1 MRHGHQWGHPAPM
14 TCARKHFAPRGLPGR
29 YHCIA
34 RCVRR
39 AWLCGDDPY
48 SGKNFDHRRQWVED
62 RINFLA
68 ELFAVSIMSFAVMS
82 NHLHVVLELRPDAV
96 DKWAAED
103 IADRWIRLFPSAREG
118 RDEQRREILLSDP
131 EALAE
136 RRLRLCDLSWFMRC
150 LDEHIARKANDEDD
164 VTGRFWEGRFK
175 CQVLESEQ
183 ALAAAMVYVDLNPV
197 RAGIA
202 DGVLD
207 SRHTSVKQRAEDI
220 KAGRVDPNGSLKPI
234 AGIGQSVL
242 ALTNAQYIEL
252 VDWSGRQMYPGKR
265 GKIEAS
271 EPRALARFGI
281 ASQRW
286 EHDVKGV
293 GNGYW
298 RVVGT
303 AQELIDKAI
312 ALDQQWLKGI
322 GYARSLVA
330 KAD

>member
-1 MRHGHQWGHPAPM
+1 M

-39 AWLCGDDPY
+39 AWLCGNDPY

-62 RINFLA
+62 RITFLA
-68 ELFAVSIMSFAVMS
+68 ELFAVSVMSYAVMS
-82 NHLHVVLELRPDAV
+82 NHLHVVLVLRPDAAE
-96 DKWAAED
+96 KWAAED
-103 IADRWIRLFPSAREG
+103 VADRWIRLFPSAREG
-118 RDEQRREILLSDP
+118 RDEQRREVLLSDP

-136 RRLRLCDLSWFMRC
+136 RRMRLMDLSWFMRC
-150 LDEHIARKANDEDD
+150 LDEHIARLANAEDD

-175 CQVLESEQ
+175 CQVLENEQ

-202 DGVLD
+202 KGVLD

-220 KAGRVDPNGSLKPI
+220 NAGRTDPHETLKPI

-265 GKIEAS
+265 GRIKAG
-271 EPRALARFGI
+271 EPEALARIGVTR
-281 ASQRW
+281 QRW
-286 EHDVKGV
+286 THDLKGL
-293 GNGYW
+293 NDGYSN
-298 RVVGT
+298 VVGT
-303 AQELIDKAI
+303 AKELIDKAV
-312 ALDQQWLKGI
+312 ALGQHWLKGI
-322 GYARSLVA
+322 GHARKLVA
-330 KAD
+330 KAN

>member
-1 MRHGHQWGHPAPM
+1 M

-220 KAGRVDPNGSLKPI
+220 KAGRVNPNEALKPI

-271 EPRALARFGI
+271 EPRALARLGI

-286 EHDVKGV
+286 EYDVKGV

-312 ALDQQWLKGI
+312 ALGQQWLKGI

>member
-1 MRHGHQWGHPAPM
+1 M
-14 TCARKHFAPRGLPGR
+14 TCARKDFAPRGLPGR
-29 YHCIA
+29 FHCIA

-39 AWLCGDDPY
+39 AWLCGKDPY

-62 RINFLA
+62 RITFLA
-68 ELFAVSIMSFAVMS
+68 DLFAVSVMSYAVMS
-82 NHLHVVLELRPDAV
+82 NHLHVVLELRPDAA
-96 DKWAAED
+96 DKWTAED
-103 IADRWIRLFPSAREG
+103 VADRWIRLFPSAREG
-118 RDEQRREILLSDP
+118 HDEQRRAILLSDP

-136 RRLRLCDLSWFMRC
+136 RRLRLMDLSWFMRC
-150 LDEHIARKANDEDD
+150 LDEHIARKANNEDD

-202 DGVLD
+202 EGILD
-207 SRHTSVKQRAEDI
+207 SRHTSVSKRAEDI
-220 KAGRVDPNGSLKPI
+220 RAGRTDPNETLKPI

-242 ALTNAQYIEL
+242 ALTNAQFIEL

-271 EPRALARFGI
+271 EPTALARLGM
-281 ASQRW
+281 AAQRW

-303 AQELIDKAI
+303 AQALIDKAI
-312 ALDQQWLKGI
+312 ALGQQWVKGI

>member
-1 MRHGHQWGHPAPM
+1 M

-48 SGKNFDHRRQWVED
+48 SGQNFDHRRQWVED
-62 RINFLA
+62 RITLLA
-68 ELFAVSIMSFAVMS
+68 DLFAVSVMSFAVMS
-82 NHLHVVLELRPDAV
+82 NHLHVVLELRPDAAGQ
-96 DKWAAED
+96 WTAAD
-103 IADRWIRLFPSAREG
+103 VADRWVRLFPSARAG
-118 RDEQRREILLSDP
+118 RDEQRRETLLSDP

-136 RRLRLCDLSWFMRC
+136 RRLRLTDLSWFMRC

-183 ALAAAMVYVDLNPV
+183 ALAAAMVCVDLNPV

-202 DGVLD
+202 EGILD
-207 SRHTSVKQRAEDI
+207 SRHTSVKRRAEDI
-220 KAGRVDPNGSLKPI
+220 RAGRADPNESLKPI

-271 EPRALARFGI
+271 EPHALAKIGI
-281 ASQRW
+281 ATQRW
-286 EHDVKGV
+286 EHDVRGV
-293 GNGYW
+293 GKGYW

-303 AQELIDKAI
+303 AQELIDRAI
-312 ALDQQWLKGI
+312 ALGQQWLKGI

>member
-1 MRHGHQWGHPAPM
+1 M

-29 YHCIA
+29 YHCMA

-39 AWLCGDDPY
+39 AWLCGEDPY
-48 SGKNFDHRRQWVED
+48 SGKNYDHRRQWVQD
-62 RINFLA
+62 RIIFLA
-68 ELFAVSIMSFAVMS
+68 ELFAVSIMSYAVMS
-82 NHLHVVLELRPDAV
+82 NHLHLVLELRPDAAER
-96 DKWAAED
+96 WTAED
-103 IADRWIRLFPSAREG
+103 VADRWIRLFPSAREG

-131 EALAE
+131 ETLAE
-136 RRLRLCDLSWFMRC
+136 RRLRLMDLSWFMRC
-150 LDEHIARKANDEDD
+150 LDEHIARRANDEDD

-175 CQVLESEQ
+175 CQVLASEQ

-202 DGVLD
+202 NGVLD
-207 SRHTSVKQRAEDI
+207 SRHTSVQQRAEDI
-220 KAGRVDPNGSLKPI
+220 KAGRSNPNEALKPI
-234 AGIGQSVL
+234 AGVGQSVL

-252 VDWSGRQMYPGKR
+252 VDWSGRQMYAGKR
-265 GKIEAS
+265 GKIETS
-271 EPRALARFGI
+271 EPRALARLGI
-281 ASQRW
+281 KSQRW

-293 GNGYW
+293 RNGYW

-312 ALDQQWLKGI
+312 ALGQQWLKGI

>member
-1 MRHGHQWGHPAPM
+1 M

-29 YHCIA
+29 YHCVA

-48 SGKNFDHRRQWVED
+48 SGENYDHRRQWVED
-62 RINFLA
+62 RIGFLA
-68 ELFAVSIMSFAVMS
+68 DLFAVSIMSYAVMS
-82 NHLHVVLELRPDAV
+82 NHLHVVLELRPDAA
-96 DKWAAED
+96 DKWTAED
-103 IADRWIRLFPSAREG
+103 VADRWIQLFPSAREG
-118 RDEQRREILLSDP
+118 RDQQRREILLSDP

-136 RRLRLCDLSWFMRC
+136 RRLRLMDLSWFMRC
-150 LDEHIARKANDEDD
+150 LDEHIARLANAEDD

-207 SRHTSVKQRAEDI
+207 SRHTSVKRRAEDI
-220 KAGRVDPNGSLKPI
+220 KAGRIDPNETLEPI

-271 EPRALARFGI
+271 EPRALSKLGI
-281 ASQRW
+281 EGQRW

-312 ALDQQWLKGI
+312 ALGQQRLKGI
-322 GYARSLVA
+322 GYARSPVA

>member
-1 MRHGHQWGHPAPM
+1 M
-14 TCARKHFAPRGLPGR
+14 TCARKHLAPRGQPGR
-29 YHCIA
+29 YHCTA

-39 AWLCGDDPY
+39 AWLCGVDPY
-48 SGKNFDHRRQWVED
+48 SGKNFDHRRQWIED
-62 RINFLA
+62 RITFLA
-68 ELFAVSIMSFAVMS
+68 EIFAVSVMSYAVMS
-82 NHLHVVLELRPDAV
+82 NHLHVVLEIRPDAAE
-96 DKWAAED
+96 KWSAEEV
-103 IADRWIRLFPSAREG
+103 ADRWIRLFPSAREG

-136 RRLRLCDLSWFMRC
+136 RRLRLMDLSWFMRC
-150 LDEHIARKANDEDD
+150 LDEHIARKANAEDE

-202 DGVLD
+202 EGVLD
-207 SRHTSVKQRAEDI
+207 SRHTSVKQRAEAI
-220 KAGRVDPNGSLKPI
+220 QAGRVEPSAALQPI
-234 AGIGQSVL
+234 AGIGSSVL
-242 ALTNAQYIEL
+242 GLTNAQYVEL

-265 GKIEAS
+265 GKIEAR
-271 EPRALARFGI
+271 EPSALARLGV
-281 ASQRW
+281 AARRW

-298 RVVGT
+298 RVVGS

-312 ALDQQWLKGI
+312 ALGQRWLKGV
-322 GYARSLVA
+322 GYARSGLA
-330 KAD
+330 KAS

>member
-1 MRHGHQWGHPAPM
+1 M

-48 SGKNFDHRRQWVED
+48 TGENYDHRRQWVED
-62 RINFLA
+62 RISFLA
-68 ELFAVSIMSFAVMS
+68 DLFAVSIMSYAVMS
-82 NHLHVVLELRPDAV
+82 NHLHVVLEVRPDAA
-96 DKWAAED
+96 DKWTAED
-103 IADRWIRLFPSAREG
+103 VADRWIRLFPSAREG
-118 RDEQRREILLSDP
+118 RDDQRREILLSDP

-136 RRLRLCDLSWFMRC
+136 RRLRLMDLSWFMRC
-150 LDEHIARKANDEDD
+150 LDEHIARRANAEDE

-207 SRHTSVKQRAEDI
+207 SRHTSVKQRAEEI
-220 KAGRVDPNGSLKPI
+220 GNGRVDPNGSLKPI
-234 AGIGQSVL
+234 GGIGQSVL

-265 GKIEAS
+265 GKIGTR
-271 EPRALARFGI
+271 EPSALAKLGI
-281 ASQRW
+281 ESQRW
-286 EHDVKGV
+286 QHNVKGV

-312 ALDQQWLKGI
+312 ALGQQWLKGI
-322 GYARSLVA
+322 GYARSQVA
-330 KAD
+330 RAD